1 MNSEILKQIGLDTI
15 DPGIII
21 LALTFLVIV
30 LTVVVLIGIVQ
41 NSKLKK
47 KYNKF
52 MQGTKAASL
61 ESQIQSLI
69 KNVNDL
75 NATADNHED
84 RLVKIFKKHESSY
97 QKLGLIKY
105 DAFKEMGGMLSCC
118 ICILDENNNGIIMNN
133 VHSSTG
139 CYSYTKRV
147 KKGVCELDLS
157 PEEKISLDKAMAYVP
172 ESTPN
177 SKSKSKPAEK
187 SSKLEELDM
196 DEDYE
201 AEDNNDLE
209 EVDLK

>member
-1 MNSEILKQIGLDTI
+1 MNSEILKQIGLDSI

-30 LTVVVLIGIVQ
+30 LTVVVIIGIVQ

-84 RLVKIFKKHESSY
+84 RLVKIFKK
-97 QKLGLIKY
+97 
-105 DAFKEMGGMLSCC
+105 
-118 ICILDENNNGIIMNN
+118 
-133 VHSSTG
+133 
-139 CYSYTKRV
+139 
-147 KKGVCELDLS
+147 
-157 PEEKISLDKAMAYVP
+157 
-172 ESTPN
+172 
-177 SKSKSKPAEK
+177 
-187 SSKLEELDM
+187 
-196 DEDYE
+196 
-201 AEDNNDLE
+201 
-209 EVDLK
+209 